1 MKTLPLSPVGIGNRE
16 FNTATQTIHAAEKE
30 QWLQSLTNGQ
40 IIKGR
45 ILRQYSEGRYGVSFA
60 GQERVVD
67 SAIPLS
73 VGDVLQGKVLGV
85 SENSVSIRLLSGR
98 AEQQP
103 DAREQGEVG
112 QQAHDVLD
120 QAKASLSA
128 VQRQAVLEVAARFAD
143 PDNAIQAGI
152 FLAKLGLP
160 VSRQAVEM
168 VLKKLQADLP
178 LASVGSLDE
187 LPELA
192 FVAPNAKLPEQA
204 VPDSEVIDTLQ
215 NFFIQHWQQQA
226 SLRGIG
232 RDDDKFGLFAE
243 TSGEGADQREQ
254 PTLFSIFNTQTGANV
269 LHRLH
274 ALPVM
279 IDGQLREFDLALFDQ
294 QDSSSH
300 EEVSSRRIQFN
311 LQTEFGLVA
320 LDARIVNQHVS
331 LQIAAQSSQMVEMLD
346 DHVDTLKDN
355 LKEAGWSLDHV
366 ENQFDAVM
374 QQPARQIVEH
384 VLAQD
389 SLRMVI

>member
-1 MKTLPLSPVGIGNRE
+1 MKTLPLNPVGIGNRE

-60 GQERVVD
+60 GQERIVD

-73 VGDVLQGKVLGV
+73 VGDVLQGKVVGV

-103 DAREQGEVG
+103 HAREQGGMG
-112 QQAHDVLD
+112 QPVHDVLE
-120 QAKASLSA
+120 QAKASLNS
-128 VQRQAVLEVAARFAD
+128 VQRLAIQEIAAKFTA

-178 LASVGSLDE
+178 LASVEPSDE
-187 LPELA
+187 LPELSFA
-192 FVAPNAKLPEQA
+192 ALGVEPPEQ
-204 VPDSEVIDTLQ
+204 VVSDSQVIDTLQ
-215 NFFIQHWQQQA
+215 NFFIQHWQQQV
-226 SLRGIG
+226 SLRGAG
-232 RDDDKFGLFAE
+232 RDDDKFGLSAE
-243 TSGEGADQREQ
+243 TGGEGADQRDQ
-254 PTLFSIFNTQTGANV
+254 PALFSIFNTQTGANV

-346 DHVDTLKDN
+346 GHVDALKDN
-355 LKEAGWSLDHV
+355 LKEAGWSLGHM
-366 ENQFDAVM
+366 ENQLDAVM
-374 QQPARQIVEH
+374 HQPARQIVEH

>member
-1 MKTLPLSPVGIGNRE
+1 MKTLPLNPVGIGNRE

-60 GQERVVD
+60 GQERIVD

-73 VGDVLQGKVLGV
+73 VGDVLQGKVVGV

-103 DAREQGEVG
+103 HAKEQGGVG
-112 QQAHDVLD
+112 QPVHDVLG
-120 QAKASLSA
+120 QAKASLNS
-128 VQRQAVLEVAARFAD
+128 VQRLAIQEIAAKFTD

-178 LASVGSLDE
+178 LASVESSNE
-187 LPELA
+187 LPELS
-192 FVAPNAKLPEQA
+192 FTAPGVEPPEQ
-204 VPDSEVIDTLQ
+204 VVSDSEVIDTLQ

-226 SLRGIG
+226 SLRSAG
-232 RDDDKFGLFAE
+232 RDDDEFGLSAE
-243 TSGEGADQREQ
+243 AGGEGTDKREQ

-274 ALPVM
+274 TLPVM

-294 QDSSSH
+294 QDFSSH

-331 LQIAAQSSQMVEMLD
+331 LQIAAQSSRMVEMLD
-346 DHVDTLKDN
+346 GHVDTLKDN
-355 LKEAGWSLDHV
+355 LKKTGWSLGHM
-366 ENQFDAVM
+366 ENQLDAVM
-374 QQPARQIVEH
+374 HQPARQIVEH